1 MKPKCLN
8 LEKQELVHCID
19 LSKQIYQRN
28 EKEFAL
34 LYGAHES
41 TEFPYWNYERL
52 DSKDKKTT
60 NPRLSF
66 VYWEHIYELAEQMLQ
81 TR

>member
-1 MKPKCLN
+1 MPNFRETRACTLHR
-8 LEKQELVHCID
+8 LIETD
-19 LSKQIYQRN
+19 LSTKKNLLFYT
-28 EKEFAL
+28 AL
-34 LYGAHES
+34 TSQQSFLAG
-41 TEFPYWNYERL
+41 TT
-52 DSKDKKTT
+52 KDWIQTIKKTT